1 MSLLDPSRA
10 LLRLTELQQGFTDAA
25 RLSLTLSDFADAIAI
40 VTEVTIA
47 RPFGTQ
53 SQQLGR
59 RDFAERRIK
68 VFSAPLRVNR
78 RPSAYGSRWN
88 SFANVRISKRVG
100 DEPDVLGH
108 RSLQRRS
115 RSAIPASSCR
125 AETDISRSSIREAR
139 RWCFRP
145 RRLSRGRGGGHRRS
159 RRNCLLRRRDASADL
174 ASGGAP
180 FHGGRDLFLARVFD
194 PLAP

>member
-1 MSLLDPSRA
+1 LLDPSRA

-68 VFSAPLRVNR
+68 VFSAPL
-78 RPSAYGSRWN
+78 
-88 SFANVRISKRVG
+88 
-100 DEPDVLGH
+100 
-108 RSLQRRS
+108 
-115 RSAIPASSCR
+115 
-125 AETDISRSSIREAR
+125 
-139 RWCFRP
+139 
-145 RRLSRGRGGGHRRS
+145 
-159 RRNCLLRRRDASADL
+159 
-174 ASGGAP
+174 
-180 FHGGRDLFLARVFD
+180 
-194 PLAP
+194 